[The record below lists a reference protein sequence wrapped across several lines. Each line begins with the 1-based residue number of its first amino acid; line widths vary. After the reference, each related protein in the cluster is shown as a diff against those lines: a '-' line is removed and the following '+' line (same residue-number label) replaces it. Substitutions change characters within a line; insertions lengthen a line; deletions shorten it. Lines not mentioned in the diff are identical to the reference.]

1 MLLEAVYH
9 VMALITNCDK
19 SQIAT
24 VQFPDLSQIVTVAI
38 YEGSKHNFS
47 D

>member
-1 MLLEAVYH
+1 MSWSWSQIA
-9 VMALITNCDK
+9 TK